1 MGSAINELRTR
12 TCIRIDRSY
21 LYDCIVAKRAVALV
35 EIQGGE
41 AKKLKAAANAMDE
54 ERDDIRLLLRI

>member
-12 TCIRIDRSY
+12 TCIRINRSY
-21 LYDCIVAKRAVALV
+21 LYDCIAKRAVALV
-35 EIQGGE
+35 EIEGGE
-41 AKKLKAAANAMDE
+41 AEKLKAAANAMDE